1 LDQEFQQR
9 WRAQLAY
16 FVMMQMRSMASP
28 PPKFLISTS
37 RISIANI

>member
-16 FVMMQMRSMASP
+16 FEMMQMRSMAWP
-28 PPKFLISTS
+28 LLKFL
-37 RISIANI
+37 N